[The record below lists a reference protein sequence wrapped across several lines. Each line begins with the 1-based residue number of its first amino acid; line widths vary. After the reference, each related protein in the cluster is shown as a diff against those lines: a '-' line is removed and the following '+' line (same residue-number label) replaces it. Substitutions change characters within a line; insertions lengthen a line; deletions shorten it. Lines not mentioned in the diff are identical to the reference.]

1 MRLTGN
7 GFAILNT
14 ITMTYPASVNTA
26 VVQQWV
32 TDKLNIEKVKE
43 QLAALGY
50 DEEAVSLHLKEYK
63 KLRYGK
69 RQFTGF
75 VCLAAGAFL
84 GFISCVLTLINPVPE
99 LYNWI
104 LYGLTSVA
112 VVVIVLGLYY
122 LLE

>member
-69 RQFTGF
+69 RQPSRR
-75 VCLAAGAFL
+75 A
-84 GFISCVLTLINPVPE
+84 
-99 LYNWI
+99 
-104 LYGLTSVA
+104 
-112 VVVIVLGLYY
+112 
-122 LLE
+122 

>member
-1 MRLTGN
+1 
-7 GFAILNT
+7 
-14 ITMTYPASVNTA
+14 MTYPASVNTA

-50 DEEAVSLHLKEYK
+50 DEEKVTLHLKEFK

-99 LYNWI
+99 LYNLI